1 MKNYQEIYKKIEN
14 PLNDDEVVRKLIE
27 GYSDELGTK
36 KYYKKLTEV
45 YHDQKKYIGINVK
58 DKDKFVSELFNEWKN
73 DITLNISDDEIKNY
87 GKDFSNLR
95 EFLKNIPYVN

>member
-1 MKNYQEIYKKIEN
+1 MKNYQEMYEKIEN
-14 PLNDDEVVRKLIE
+14 PLNDDEVIRKLIE

-36 KYYKKLTEV
+36 QYYKKLTEV
-45 YHDQKKYIGINVK
+45 YNDQKKYIEINVK

-73 DITLNISDDEIKNY
+73 DITLNISDDEIKKY
-87 GKDFSNLR
+87 DKDFSNLR